1 MRFIAIFS
9 IVILAAACGG
19 EKPQKRLFV
28 IEGETMGTYYRVSYV
43 APDSLPNLKYSLDSL
58 LDMFN
63 QSLSTYRPDSR
74 ISKINRSESNEL
86 DTFLQ
91 HSVSK
96 ALELCSLSGGD
107 FDITVAPIVNAYG
120 FGFKKIENVTD
131 ELIDSLMQF
140 VGCEKISIENGSIK
154 KLLPGIMMDFNA
166 MAPGYAVDLIGEW
179 LTNAGIENWLVDIG
193 GELKAQGTNLQN
205 GPWRIEIE
213 TPEIKSTRNEGR
225 AIISITNR
233 ALATSGNYRKTY
245 EKDGKIYAHTI
256 NPKTGKPALNDLLS
270 ATILA
275 PDAETADAL
284 ATTCMVKGLNGAIM
298 LMNTLPETDWYFIY
312 RNAKGKM
319 ADTASS
325 GLIESIK
332 LLAHP

>member
-9 IVILAAACGG
+9 IVILAAACGS
-19 EKPQKRLFV
+19 EKTQKSLFV
-28 IEGETMGTYYRVSYV
+28 IDGETMGTYYRVSYV
-43 APDSLPNLKYSLDSL
+43 AHDSLPNLKYSLDSL

-63 QSLSTYRPDSR
+63 QSLSTYRSDSR
-74 ISKINRSESNEL
+74 ISKINRGESDEL
-86 DTFLQ
+86 DAFLQ
-91 HSVSK
+91 HSISK
-96 ALELCSLSGGD
+96 ALEICALSDGD

-120 FGFKKIENVTD
+120 FGFKKIENVSE

-140 VGCEKISIENGSIK
+140 VGCEKISIENGIIK
-154 KLLPGIMMDFNA
+154 KQIPGIMMDFNA

-193 GELKAQGTNLQN
+193 GELRAKGTNLQS
-205 GPWRIEIE
+205 GSWRIEIE
-213 TPEIKSTRNEGR
+213 TPEIKSSRNEGR

-270 ATILA
+270 ATIIA
-275 PDAETADAL
+275 QDAETADAL
-284 ATTCMVKGLNGAIM
+284 ATTCMVKGLNGAIDF
-298 LMNTLPETDWYFIY
+298 MNKMQDNDWYFIY
-312 RNAKGKM
+312 RNADGKM

-325 GLIESIK
+325 SLRESIK
-332 LLAHP
+332 LLAPN